1 MPDISRN
8 FDDFK
13 WHDHTIEGY
22 RGMQKT
28 DRAEALAISN
38 QAVRDEIIGLA
49 SQAKKDIT
57 RLYNEGDYWG
67 FITRFQVVTPMKKT
81 VIGIGELNTALQ
93 NIFNPSQGE
102 ELIRAVD
109 KRAFRLG
116 DKIVH
121 LRNQNMI
128 MVDPAKIDDWMHD
141 SHQFSTEQENKSR
154 VMNGQLGIVEAI
166 HDDSMVIYFPIERT
180 HILYDSKAINSLSL
194 DLGYALTVHK
204 TQGSEYSQVVFP
216 VSASHWNMLNPRLL
230 YTAMTRAKDRLDM
243 VGQKNAFAAGCR
255 LNDDSERRTCID
267 FWCKPKKAMAMAMT
281 IKQDQMTIS
290 YSKLNKRIF

>member
-13 WHDHTIEGY
+13 WHDHTVEGY
-22 RGMQKT
+22 RGMQKN
-28 DRAEALAISN
+28 DRAEALVISN

-128 MVDPAKIDDWMHD
+128 MVDPAKIDGWMND
-141 SHQFSTEQENKSR
+141 SDKFSAEEENKSR

-267 FWCKPKKAMAMAMT
+267 FWCKPKKAMAMT